1 MSSSSPIDSAWSLLK
16 QEDNPADYDL
26 TQLMSEEDKT
36 AATKYMASLSP
47 ERRKIINQ
55 IQENFTNLPPDV
67 KGQLT
72 GLSHNLLQQHEGR
85 LSEMLPQSPHA
96 GNQVEKAFFIPALV
110 IGTVLALDAI
120 NTSQGAKA
128 SLVGNVFAD
137 AGNTIARAT
146 GIDGNPF
153 GETNYSDVID
163 REDQASVVNPLTG
176 REHMV
181 NDDPGFFERV
191 GKGTLSAGLSLV
203 NPFAVLGAGAKGT
216 GVVAGK
222 ASQKLG
228 QGAGRTVSGTGQK
241 ISQSRFA
248 QRGTDKARQKAG
260 KKAISNITDEE
271 RLINY
276 GVGPAHREATEQ
288 AMGRVDRFGR
298 ATQSRGKQITD
309 SANANQAQNVAGF
322 KQAIGPDSAFLMGG
336 RAATPYRTAQMFAR
350 TPLGQSLN
358 PALPLAALGTIGM
371 NQMSQAPSTGFA
383 SPMGSVGTTPSQQT
397 PVSGNADPYGMRD
410 IWQDEQWNKNQFGGH
425 GVQKGDNMFKNNIG
439 EELLKEAS
447 DRMYKASCAQCNK
460 KDCLGKMHCS
470 MNKAECPKCGKNCKC
485 DDKKKADDKKKP
497 AHGMVIVIG
506 SKAGPGPST
515 DGKRDKLDSEKDKK
529 EE

>member
-1 MSSSSPIDSAWSLLK
+1 MSSSSPIDSAWALLK

-36 AATKYMASLSP
+36 AATKYMGSLSP
-47 ERRKIINQ
+47 EKRKIINQ
-55 IQENFTNLPPDV
+55 IQENFANLPSDV

-96 GNQVEKAFFIPALV
+96 DNQVEKMIPALIV
-110 IGTVLALDAI
+110 ATVLAIDAI

-163 REDQASVVNPLTG
+163 RDDQASIVNPITG

-181 NDDPGFFERV
+181 NDDPGFFERI

-228 QGAGRTVSGTGQK
+228 QGAGRTVSGAGQK

-248 QRGTDKARQKAG
+248 QRGTDKARQKAVNEMG
-260 KKAISNITDEE
+260 DMGASFGARSAE
-271 RLINY
+271 
-276 GVGPAHREATEQ
+276 REAREQ
-288 AMGRVDRFGR
+288 AVGRLDRFGR

-336 RAATPYRTAQMFAR
+336 RAATPYRMGQMFAR
-350 TPLGQSLN
+350 TPLGQGLN

-383 SPMGSVGTTPSQQT
+383 SQMGSVGATPSQQT
-397 PVSGNADPYGMRD
+397 PVSGNADPYGMRQ
-410 IWQDEQWNKNQFGGH
+410 IWKPQDNAFEQQSEFGGL
-425 GVQKGDNMFKNNIG
+425 GVNKGDNMFKNNIG

-515 DGKRDKLDSEKDKK
+515 DGKRDKVDSEKDKK